1 MEDDTDGG
9 IVIRVEGKVV
19 AKVPSTKKGDT
30 HWRWV
35 KVDFV
40 KVFNRVSLVPMSHR

>member
-9 IVIRVEGKVV
+9 IVIKVEGKIV
-19 AKVPSTKKGDT
+19 AKVPSAKKGDT

-35 KVDFV
+35 KVDS
-40 KVFNRVSLVPMSHR
+40 KE